1 MKKRLLTMALVLVLI
16 LSCVSAMAEDTLTFK
31 ENSKLELFDENGV
44 KLYLTGEVED
54 DGGLWLQLNAVVEN
68 QTDSTISVT
77 YSGSCNGWSVKE
89 SRLGGADFTI
99 NPHTKAKAYVWL
111 LYEDLEIRGFYNL
124 ESLNLDISVC
134 SGNKTLFTKKD
145 VCIEFGGSAST
156 VKRSYFEE
164 CPQLPEPSE
173 LGKVGDLYQA
183 SYSASSVNG
192 KASKI
197 SYTWASKDGN
207 AKTYFDEYIEMLK
220 AEGFTVKKASGDSY
234 TVSSSGKKLATVT
247 YVNKSIQVE
256 IVPSK

>member
-1 MKKRLLTMALVLVLI
+1 MKRLLAIGLVLVLA
-16 LSCVSAMAEDTLTFK
+16 LNCVSALAEETLIFK
-31 ENSKLELFDENGV
+31 EKSKLELFDESGV

-54 DGGLWLQLNAVVEN
+54 AGGLWLQLNAVVEN
-68 QTDSTISVT
+68 QTDSTISLM
-77 YSGSCNGWSVKE
+77 YGGSCNGWSVKE
-89 SRLGGADFTI
+89 SQLGGTDFTI

-111 LYEDLEIRGFYNL
+111 LYEDLELRGFYNL

-134 SGNKTLFTKKD
+134 SGNKTLFTKEN

-164 CPQLPEPSE
+164 CPQLPDPSE

-183 SYSASSVNG
+183 SYNASSVNG

-197 SYTWASKDGN
+197 SYTYASADGN

-220 AEGFTVKKASGDSY
+220 TEGFTLKKASGDSY
-234 TVSSSGKKLATVT
+234 TVSLSGKKLATVT
-247 YVNKSIQVE
+247 YVNKKIQVE
-256 IVPSK
+256 IVPGK